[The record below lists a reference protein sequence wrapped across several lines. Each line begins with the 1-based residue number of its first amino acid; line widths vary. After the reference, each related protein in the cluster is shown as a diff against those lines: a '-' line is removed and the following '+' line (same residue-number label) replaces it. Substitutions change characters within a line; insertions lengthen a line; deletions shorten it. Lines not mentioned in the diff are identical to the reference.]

1 MQPDSNAEVTILLPA
16 DRPCKEQ
23 GAVCAKG
30 RKRLSNSLELSIPG
44 PNNPAAGAP
53 VITGT
58 ARVGETLTMDTSGVT
73 DQDGMDNVSFTYQW
87 TDGDGDIDGATAST
101 HTLADAD
108 EGKTIRIRVSFT
120 DDRGNQETLT
130 SGPPAAVAPKPNS
143 AATGT
148 PTITGTA
155 QAGET
160 LTDTSGI
167 EDTDGLENVVFTYQW
182 TAGGTNIEGAA
193 GSTYTATAED
203 EGLAIQ
209 VRVSFTDDRGNPES
223 LTSEAT
229 GHVAGQ

>member
-16 DRPCKEQ
+16 DRTCKEQ

-108 EGKTIRIRVSFT
+108 EGKTIRVRVSFT

-130 SGPPAAVAPKPNS
+130 SGPTAAVAPKPNS

-160 LTDTSGI
+160 LTDTCPNSF
-167 EDTDGLENVVFTYQW
+167 GLL
-182 TAGGTNIEGAA
+182 TAKVKPMRRKSVMTAVGATGTGYAGTNECAVTSS
-193 GSTYTATAED
+193 GSGEKGTND
-203 EGLAIQ
+203 HN
-209 VRVSFTDDRGNPES
+209 RPEN
-223 LTSEAT
+223 
-229 GHVAGQ
+229 